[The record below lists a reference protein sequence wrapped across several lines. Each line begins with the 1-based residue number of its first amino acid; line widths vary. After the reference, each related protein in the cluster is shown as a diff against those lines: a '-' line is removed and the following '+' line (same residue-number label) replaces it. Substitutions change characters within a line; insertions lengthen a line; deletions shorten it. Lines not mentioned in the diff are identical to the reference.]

1 MMKQATDYMNA
12 VRLLSGRGEVPTSE
26 RGKRRESQII
36 KVATEQFLKLGYGDT
51 SLDTISKLAGGS
63 KTTLYRFFPS
73 KADLFQSVV
82 SSIVANRQDIDLDPT
97 ADIFSSLSEFGCR
110 RLEVVF
116 AKQHWSLLKLIHAEK
131 DRFPRIAEA
140 YYQLG
145 PVYSRTLLTEYLSEL
160 HESERLRIK
169 KPEQSANFFT
179 SMLMHEWYLKY
190 LYTNDRFPSKDEMRQ
205 HSDFVATN
213 FLDIHKFG

>member
-1 MMKQATDYMNA
+1 MKQATNHVNA
-12 VRLLSGRGEVPTSE
+12 IRLLSGRGEVPTSE

-73 KADLFQSVV
+73 KADLFKSVV
-82 SSIVANRQDIDLDPT
+82 SSIVANRQDTDLDPT
-97 ADIFSSLSEFGCR
+97 ADIFSSLTEFCCH

-145 PVYSRTLLTEYLSEL
+145 PVYSRRLMTEYLSEL
-160 HESERLRIK
+160 HKSERLRVSN
-169 KPEQSANFFT
+169 PEQSANFFI
-179 SMLMHEWYLKY
+179 SALMHEWYLKY
-190 LYTNDRFPSKDEMRQ
+190 LYTNDRFPSKDEMKQ
-205 HSDFVATN
+205 HSDFVTTS
-213 FLDIHKFG
+213 FIDIHKVG